1 MTTLSN
7 TVGQVVPVYT
17 TDGRLIWGGEDRPDP
32 VPPVGPD
39 RNVATLCSVATAPA
53 SISGAVGRMAAHRQT
68 LVVDAIRP
76 RLAWVIQGGF
86 GGNTPTPYTMR
97 AAIAPRGGAPIPV
110 TFDGEHEVSI
120 PGTPT
125 ITITSDPAPI
135 SALAGD
141 VVDVYVWA
149 SNDHQAD
156 LTGFL
161 PGRDIGVSDGTY
173 SQALTSLA
181 PIGEARGTIR
191 PARIIAPSDRP
202 AWILAGDSIA
212 QQGNSFLDRAA
223 AVRGLAAVKSA
234 MGGDGYQYYPG
245 RWESMYGRHT
255 GHADHMID
263 QYGAN
268 SPNAVQ
274 ALAFWQ
280 HAKANGVSYLAKTT
294 VAPRVRPDGTPPEA
308 DLAFNAWLR
317 DGAPLTPDLSAPA
330 EVGTPGAPRAA
341 VIQQDGAIIGGAGGH
356 PVYVISDAAA
366 AVEDPDRP
374 GHYTQ
379 AAADAMA
386 DWTDWLHYNGAVHQM
401 VADRLAR
408 DLELLGF

>member
-1 MTTLSN
+1 MIALSN

-17 TDGRLIWGGEDRPDP
+17 TNGRLIWGAEDRPDP

-39 RNVATLCSVATAPA
+39 RNIATLCSVATAPA
-53 SISGAVGRMAAHRQT
+53 TISGAVGRMAAHRQT
-68 LVVDAIRP
+68 MVVDAIRP

-97 AAIAPRGGAPIPV
+97 AAIAPRDGAPIPL
-110 TFDGEHEVSI
+110 TFDGEHEVAI

-149 SNDHQAD
+149 SGNYQAD

-181 PIGEARGTIR
+181 PVGEARGTIR
-191 PARIIAPSDRP
+191 PARIVAPSDRP
-202 AWILAGDSIA
+202 AWTLAGDSIA

-223 AVRGLAAVKSA
+223 ATRGLAAVKSA

-245 RWESMYGRHT
+245 RWETMYGRHT
-255 GHADHMID
+255 GFADHMID

-268 SPNAVQ
+268 SPNTVD
-274 ALAFWQ
+274 ALRFWR
-280 HAKANGVSYLAKTT
+280 HAKANGISYLVKTT
-294 VAPRVRPDGTPPEA
+294 MAPRVRQDGTPPST

-317 DGAPLTPDLSAPA
+317 DGAPLTPDGTAPA
-330 EVGTPGAPRAA
+330 EPGTAEAIRAA
-341 VIQQDGAIIGGAGGH
+341 VIRPDGTISEGAGAH
-356 PVYVISDAAA
+356 QVDVISDAAA
-366 AVEDPDRP
+366 AIEDPTRP

-379 AAADAMA
+379 AAADAMGNHA
-386 DWTDWLHYNGAVHQM
+386 DWLHYNGAVHQM